1 MKNKERKNEDEEE
14 NKYFLDNLNDFNK
27 VLKLINDI
35 YSNQITKIKQ
45 KDKKYILV
53 KFIAMK
59 KMPN

>member
-1 MKNKERKNEDEEE
+1 LKNKERKNEDEEE

>member
-1 MKNKERKNEDEEE
+1 MKNKERKNDDEEE
-14 NKYFLDNLNDFNK
+14 NKYFLDNLNGFNK

-35 YSNQITKIKQ
+35 YSNQITMIKQ

>member
-27 VLKLINDI
+27 VLKLFNDI
-35 YSNQITKIKQ
+35 HSNQITMIKQ

>member
-35 YSNQITKIKQ
+35 YSNQITMIKQ
-45 KDKKYILV
+45 KDKKYILA

>member
-35 YSNQITKIKQ
+35 YSNQITMIKQ